1 MKALPVLDSKAAAT
15 DVGSEKLHVSIAGD
29 SPKVFGTF
37 TSDLEALREWFKD
50 RQVRTV
56 GVEKDSKPM
65 KPRCWLPNH
74 TSCANPLRNKD
85 LRSSPQPITEPGF
98 MGRLPKLPPMPRV
111 HAQPSTL
118 NRLQQLLNPVSHVR
132 QRPF

>member
-56 GVEKDSKPM
+56 GVEKGLKAYEA
-65 KPRCWLPNH
+65 KVL
-74 TSCANPLRNKD
+74 A
-85 LRSSPQPITEPGF
+85 TEPYLLRKSAKKQGF
-98 MGRLPKLPPMPRV
+98 ALIP
-111 HAQPSTL
+111 AT
-118 NRLQQLLNPVSHVR
+118 NN
-132 QRPF
+132 